1 MFGVFKR
8 LFKVAQSE
16 AHSAVDKLEDPI
28 RLTEQGIRDLKKD
41 LETGMKSLAE
51 VKALTIGLRKEQSEK
66 KQIAA
71 DYERKAM
78 LLIEKGQKGG
88 IAPEE
93 ADRLAGEA
101 LVKKEAASTQAIAV
115 SQNLGNQDK
124 MVAQMEAN
132 VRNLKSQIN
141 AWENELTT
149 LRARSKV
156 ASATKKLN
164 QQLAKVG
171 SNSTIEMLE
180 KMKSKV
186 QEDEALAESYGEMA
200 SVETSVDM
208 EINNALGGGV
218 SPAASDSLA
227 ELKKKMGLNKQ
238 G

>member
-41 LETGMKSLAE
+41 LETGLKSLAE
-51 VKALTIGLRKEQSEK
+51 VKALTIGLKKEQSEK

-88 IAPEE
+88 ISPED

-101 LVKKEAASTQAIAV
+101 LVKKEAAATQAVAV

-132 VRNLKSQIN
+132 VRNLKSQIS

-156 ASATKKLN
+156 ATATKKLN

-180 KMKSKV
+180 KMKTKV
-186 QEDEALAESYGEMA
+186 KEDEALAESYGEMA

-208 EINNALGGGV
+208 EINNALEGGV
-218 SPAASDSLA
+218 NPAASDSLA
-227 ELKKKMGLNKQ
+227 ELKKKMGLNQ
-238 G
+238 

>member
-41 LETGMKSLAE
+41 LETGLKSLAE
-51 VKALTIGLRKEQSEK
+51 VKALTIGLKKEQSEK

-88 IAPEE
+88 ISPED

-101 LVKKEAASTQAIAV
+101 LVKKEAASTQAVAV

-132 VRNLKSQIN
+132 VRNLKSQIS

-180 KMKSKV
+180 KMKTKV

-208 EINNALGGGV
+208 EINNALEGGV
-218 SPAASDSLA
+218 NPAASDSLA
-227 ELKKKMGLNKQ
+227 ELKKKMGLNK
-238 G
+238 

>member
-41 LETGMKSLAE
+41 LQAGLKSLAE
-51 VKALTIGLRKEQSEK
+51 VKALTIGLKKEQSEK

-88 IAPEE
+88 ISAED

-132 VRNLKSQIN
+132 VRNLKSQIS

-180 KMKSKV
+180 KMKTKV

-218 SPAASDSLA
+218 NPAASDSLA
-227 ELKKKMGLNKQ
+227 ELKKKMGLNT
-238 G
+238 

>member
-41 LETGMKSLAE
+41 LETGLKSLAE
-51 VKALTIGLRKEQSEK
+51 VKALTIGLKKEQSEK

-88 IAPEE
+88 ISPED

-101 LVKKEAASTQAIAV
+101 LVKKEAAATQAVAV

-132 VRNLKSQIN
+132 VRNLKSQIS

-208 EINNALGGGV
+208 EINNALAGGV
-218 SPAASDSLA
+218 NPAASDSLA
-227 ELKKKMGLNKQ
+227 ELKKKMGLNK
-238 G
+238 

>member
-41 LETGMKSLAE
+41 LETGLKGLAE
-51 VKALTIGLRKEQSEK
+51 VKALTIGLKKEQSEK

-88 IAPEE
+88 ISPED
-93 ADRLAGEA
+93 ADRLASEA

-132 VRNLKSQIN
+132 VRNLKSQIS

-149 LRARSKV
+149 LKARSKV
-156 ASATKKLN
+156 ASATKTLN

-171 SNSTIEMLE
+171 SNGTIEMLE
-180 KMKSKV
+180 KMKLKV

-200 SVETSVDM
+200 NVETSVDM
-208 EINNALGGGV
+208 EINNALEGGV
-218 SPAASDSLA
+218 NPATSDSLA
-227 ELKKKMGLNKQ
+227 ELKKKMGLNK
-238 G
+238 